1 VNDHTV
7 VRPKTLAWVSGHLG
21 AGERI
26 VGADV
31 LFGGISAEMRRLTVG
46 SPDDDTRS
54 MVLRSYV
61 DVDNAEDLLNREAA
75 ALTMLAATDVTAPEL
90 IGVDPLAA
98 ECEYPSLLM
107 TLVPGRAILEDI
119 GVEARVPLLAR
130 ELVAIHAI
138 RPSEQPPTYVTLT
151 TADTVVT
158 PAGANAQAWSAAI
171 DIIRRPAPPYEGRYL
186 HRDFQPGNVL
196 FDGPMTHLT
205 GVIDWAV
212 PCWGPADLDV
222 AHCATNLAVLHG
234 AAWGLEFVAAYEAAG
249 GVLAADPA
257 ERQYWLVR
265 DALAFSEDI
274 DLVCQAWRA
283 AGRPDLTTRA
293 AEQRLDTYL
302 TTLLTPAG

>member
-1 VNDHTV
+1 MSDHTV
-7 VRPKTLAWVSGHLG
+7 VRPKTLSWASRHLA

-26 VGADV
+26 VRADV
-31 LFGGISAEMRRLTVG
+31 LFGGITAEMRRLTIG
-46 SPDDDTRS
+46 SLNGATRT

-61 DVDNAEDLLNREAA
+61 NVDGANDLLTREAA
-75 ALTMLAATDVTAPEL
+75 ALTMLAATEVTAPEL
-90 IGVDPLAA
+90 VGVDPVAA

-107 TLVPGRAILEDI
+107 THLPGRAALEDI

-138 RPSEQPPTYVTLT
+138 QPIEQPPTYVTLT

-158 PAGANAQAWSAAI
+158 PPGANAQAWSTAI
-171 DIIRRPAPPYEGRYL
+171 DIIRRLAPSYEGRYL

-196 FDGPMTHLT
+196 FDGPITHLT
-205 GVIDWAV
+205 GVVDWAA

-234 AAWGLEFVAAYEAAG
+234 SAWGLEFVTAYEAAHG
-249 GVLAADPA
+249 ALAADPA
-257 ERQYWLVR
+257 ERRYWLVR

-274 DLVCQAWRA
+274 DLVSQAWRA
-283 AGRPDLTTRA
+283 AGRADLTTQA
-293 AEQRLDTYL
+293 AERRLDAYL
-302 TTLLTPAG
+302 ISLLNAS